1 MSDKKQMPMRL
12 VIDGLGRPPRLMVGD
27 HEVSGVTRVQF
38 DDLVPHSVGI
48 MRVDVM
54 IESME
59 ISGRGRP
66 VPPERPNDD

>member
-1 MSDKKQMPMRL
+1 VSQRKQVPMRL
-12 VIDGLGRPPRLMVGD
+12 VIEGLGQPPRLMVGD

-38 DDLVPHSVGI
+38 DDLVPHSVGV
-48 MRVDVM
+48 MRVDVL

-66 VPPERPNDD
+66 VSSPDDEG